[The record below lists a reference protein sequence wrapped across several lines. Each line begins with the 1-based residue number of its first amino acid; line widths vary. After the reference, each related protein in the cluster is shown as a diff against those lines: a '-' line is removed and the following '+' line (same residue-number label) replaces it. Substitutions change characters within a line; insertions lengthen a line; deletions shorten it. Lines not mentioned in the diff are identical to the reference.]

1 MYYVINF
8 WRSVGE
14 RLKKKK
20 IKTRKEKG
28 GRLGQDEH
36 ELTYGWM
43 DMRH

>member
-20 IKTRKEKG
+20 IKIRKEKRG
-28 GRLGQDEH
+28 ETGTRR
-36 ELTYGWM
+36 T
-43 DMRH
+43 